1 MNPIIIDAEFRAL
14 IPPLSA
20 DERAGLEAD
29 IITAG
34 RAIKPLDTWRGILLD
49 GYNRHEICTRLGL
62 RFTTEEVA
70 GIDDREYALLWIERN
85 QLHRRNLPDDQRAAI
100 AFRVGQRVSALAMKE
115 RALAANETRWRR
127 QPEVSLSVDVSDKD
141 DTPEPSPP
149 ATPKPKRDT
158 RKEVARQAKVS
169 ERKVRAIAEIY
180 KKDPEALDR
189 LARGETL
196 IFEERA
202 KQNAE
207 ARAAIAFAKPVIPT
221 GRYSCIV
228 IDPPWPMERF
238 ARELAPNQVG
248 FDYPTMTEEELT
260 AFPVPAMAED
270 DCHLFTWTT
279 HRFFPMAQ
287 RLMSVGALSTFASSF
302 GTSRAAFRLSAF
314 RNTTANSPSTR
325 GAAPLSSSISSNS
338 FVALVPA
345 VASIA
350 ESQMSFTMSFAV
362 SRRNRVSMCSAA
374 KAQMASS
381 STATKSG
388 SSPMTRTRWRHEP
401 RVRHN
406 AAAHS
411 RCASGETGW

>member
-62 RFTTEEVA
+62 PFTTEEVA

-169 ERKVRAIAEIY
+169 ERKVRARNARFLL
-180 KKDPEALDR
+180 KK
-189 LARGETL
+189 
-196 IFEERA
+196 
-202 KQNAE
+202 
-207 ARAAIAFAKPVIPT
+207 
-221 GRYSCIV
+221 
-228 IDPPWPMERF
+228 
-238 ARELAPNQVG
+238 AP
-248 FDYPTMTEEELT
+248 FIT
-260 AFPVPAMAED
+260 
-270 DCHLFTWTT
+270 
-279 HRFFPMAQ
+279 
-287 RLMSVGALSTFASSF
+287 
-302 GTSRAAFRLSAF
+302 
-314 RNTTANSPSTR
+314 
-325 GAAPLSSSISSNS
+325 
-338 FVALVPA
+338 
-345 VASIA
+345 
-350 ESQMSFTMSFAV
+350 
-362 SRRNRVSMCSAA
+362 
-374 KAQMASS
+374 
-381 STATKSG
+381 
-388 SSPMTRTRWRHEP
+388 
-401 RVRHN
+401 
-406 AAAHS
+406 
-411 RCASGETGW
+411 